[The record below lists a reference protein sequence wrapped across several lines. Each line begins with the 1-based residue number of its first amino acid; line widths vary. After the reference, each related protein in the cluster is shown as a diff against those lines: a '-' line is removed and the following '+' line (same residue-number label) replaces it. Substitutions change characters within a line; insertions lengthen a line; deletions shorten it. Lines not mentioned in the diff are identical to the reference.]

1 MQRMAA
7 RLRLRTVIRIAT
19 PLLLIFVLGGCLIP
33 PTPETTQAKDIFSL
47 YTIVFVMGAIVF
59 FGVEGMIIWSVIRYR
74 RRDDRLPDQL
84 HGNTLIEIVWTV
96 IPTVIVLA
104 LFVIS
109 TITLTTIDAKSSNPA
124 VTIEVDAFQWQ
135 WTFHYLDNDN
145 DPTNDYS
152 VTGTA
157 ANPPVMGLPTGQ
169 PIKLILH
176 SQDVIHSFYVPH
188 FLIKRD
194 VIPFPAGQPDNT
206 LEFTITDAGTYAGQC
221 AEFCGDLHSRMTFSV
236 MAMAPADYATWLTN
250 AKAGNTPA
258 PSASG
263 GASASPG
270 ASVTTLNI
278 TAEQIAFDTKTLE
291 APAGQPF
298 VIHFVNKDAMQHNVA
313 IYDAAGK
320 ALFTGQIIGQGT
332 VDYQV
337 PALAAGD
344 YHFQCD
350 VHPTIM
356 FGTLTAK

>member
-1 MQRMAA
+1 MQRLAA
-7 RLRLRTVIRIAT
+7 RLRLRTVLRVAI
-19 PLLLIFVLGGCLIP
+19 PLLLIVLLGGCLIP

-59 FGVEGMIIWSVIRYR
+59 FAVEGMIVWSIIRYR

-109 TITLTTIDAKSSNPA
+109 TITLTTIDAKASNPA

-135 WTFHYLDNDN
+135 WTFHYLDKDG
-145 DPTNDYS
+145 DPSNDYT

-169 PIKLILH
+169 PVKLILH

-194 VIPFPAGQPDNT
+194 VIPFPNRQDDNT
-206 LEFTITDAGTYAGQC
+206 LEFTITSEGTYAGQC
-221 AEFCGDLHSRMTFSV
+221 AEFCGDLHSKMTFSV
-236 MAMAPADYATWLTN
+236 LAMKPADYQKWLAD

-258 PSASG
+258 PSASPG
-263 GASASPG
+263 PNQSPAANG
-270 ASVTTLNI
+270 TTIDI
-278 TAEQIAFDTKTLE
+278 TADQIAFDKKTLE

-298 VIHFVNKDAMQHNVA
+298 VIHFVNKDSVRHNVA
-313 IYDAAGK
+313 IYDASGK
-320 ALFTGQIIGQGT
+320 ALFTGEIIGQGT
-332 VDYQV
+332 VDYRV

>member
-1 MQRMAA
+1 MQRLAA
-7 RLRLRTVIRIAT
+7 RLRLRTVLRVAT
-19 PLLLIFVLGGCLIP
+19 PLLLIVLLGGCLIP

-47 YTIVFVMGAIVF
+47 YTVVFVMGAIVF
-59 FGVEGMIIWSVIRYR
+59 FGVEGMIVWSIIRYR

-84 HGNTLIEIVWTV
+84 HGNTLLEVVWTA

-104 LFVIS
+104 LFVLS
-109 TITLTTIDAKSSNPA
+109 TITLTTIDAKVSDPA

-145 DPTNDYS
+145 NPQNDYS

-157 ANPPVMGLPTGQ
+157 ANPPVMGLPVGQ
-169 PIKLILH
+169 PVKLILH
-176 SQDVIHSFYVPH
+176 SADVIHSFYVPH

-194 VIPFPAGQPDNT
+194 VIPFPAGQPDNV
-206 LEFTITDAGTYAGQC
+206 LEFTIDNAGTYAGQC
-221 AEFCGDLHSRMTFSV
+221 AEFCGDLHSKMTFSV
-236 MAMAPADYATWLTN
+236 LAMAPADYQKWLAD

-258 PSASG
+258 PSASLP
-263 GASASPG
+263 AN
-270 ASVTTLNI
+270 VTTIDL
-278 TAEQIAFDTKTLE
+278 TADQIAFDTSTLE
-291 APAGQPF
+291 VPAGRPF
-298 VIHFVNKDAMQHNVA
+298 VVHFVNKDTVQHNFA
-313 IYDAAGK
+313 IYDSSGK
-320 ALFTGQIIGQGT
+320 ALFTGQIIGQAT
-332 VDYQV
+332 IDYQV